1 MHKQPP
7 WSPKLCAKKQ
17 LVITTCFFFINKDI
31 AFLNFFIV
39 IYKLKILTN
48 YAIQGQGPDIEKAT
62 DANIGQ
68 ND

>member
-1 MHKQPP
+1 M
-7 WSPKLCAKKQ
+7 
-17 LVITTCFFFINKDI
+17 FFFINKDI

-62 DANIGQ
+62 DANIGK
-68 ND
+68 NDWGE